1 MVYSVSELSVEERM
15 GLLRSLYLTIF
26 LISTAYGT
34 ITFLL
39 PVFAESLGA
48 TYIELGLLGSIGSAV
63 YTVMTIL
70 TGLMLDRFEKVRF
83 FLVFTAFGALVP
95 VLFSLTSRVSE
106 LFVLR
111 GLLGVVSAA
120 FWVTASTLTA
130 DLSPP
135 EELTKSVVRY
145 NVSWISGFVAGPIL
159 GGIVSDRYGF
169 PALFVLVATL
179 IIPSVL
185 LIATRLSGRVT
196 FRAVSGGVWK
206 GFASLRPLALAY
218 ITIIPYAIVLGIYM
232 AILPGHMGVLGIS
245 ASAIGLLLTMTNS
258 VRGLGFLSSERWV
271 RWGTRRSLWVSSIL
285 MSGALFMVSKS
296 NSIWE
301 FALPLALYGFAG
313 GIITPVILDYI
324 AHESPSETLGAS
336 MGLHEFVYGVGMSL
350 GPIVGGAIAEAYN
363 PSTLY
368 LTLAGLVLLIL
379 PLSLGLKEMSH
390 GS

>member
-1 MVYSVSELSVEERM
+1 MSELSVKERRK
-15 GLLRSLYLTIF
+15 LLRSLYLTIF

-39 PVFAESLGA
+39 PVYAEGLGA
-48 TYIELGLLGSIGSAV
+48 TYIQLGLLGSIGSVV
-63 YTVMTIL
+63 YTAMTLL

-83 FLVFTAFGALVP
+83 FLVFTAFGALVL
-95 VLFSLTSRVSE
+95 VLFSLTTRVPE
-106 LFVLR
+106 LFALR
-111 GLLGVVSAA
+111 GLLGVASAA

-159 GGIVSDRYGF
+159 GGIISDRYGF
-169 PALFVLVATL
+169 PALFILVATL
-179 IIPSVL
+179 IIPSVF
-185 LIATRLSGRVT
+185 LIATKLSGRVA
-196 FRAVSGGVWK
+196 FRAVTGGIWK
-206 GFASLRPLALAY
+206 GLTSLRPLALAY

-232 AILPGHMGVLGIS
+232 AILPGHMGVIGLS
-245 ASAIGLLLTMTNS
+245 ASAIGLLLTMTNA

-271 RWGTRRSLWVSSIL
+271 RWGTRRSLWISAIL

-296 NSIWE
+296 NSIME
-301 FALPLALYGFAG
+301 FALPLALYGFSG
-313 GIITPVILDYI
+313 GIITPIILDYI
-324 AHESPSETLGAS
+324 AHESPKEALGAS

-368 LTLAGLVLLIL
+368 MTLAALVLLIL
-379 PLSLGLKEMSH
+379 PLSLGLKEMTH

>member
-1 MVYSVSELSVEERM
+1 MSELSVDERRR
-15 GLLRSLYLTIF
+15 LLQSLYLAIF

-39 PVFAESLGA
+39 PVYAEGLGA
-48 TYIELGLLGSIGSAV
+48 TYIELGLLGSVGSVV
-63 YTVMTIL
+63 YTAMTLL
-70 TGLMLDRFEKVRF
+70 TGLMLDRYERIRF
-83 FLVFTAFGALVP
+83 FLVFTAFGAVVP
-95 VLFSLTSRVSE
+95 VLLSLTSQVPQ
-106 LFVLR
+106 LFTLR

-130 DLSPP
+130 DMSPP

-145 NVSWISGFVAGPIL
+145 NVSWISGFVAGPVL

-169 PALFVLVATL
+169 PALFIFVAML

-185 LIATRLSGRVT
+185 LIVTRLSGRVAL
-196 FRAVSGGVWK
+196 RAVTGGIWK
-206 GFASLRPLALAY
+206 GLTSLRPITLAY
-218 ITIIPYAIVLGIYM
+218 ITLIPFAIVLGIYM

-245 ASAIGLLLTMTNS
+245 ASAIGLLLTMTNA
-258 VRGLGFLSSERWV
+258 VRGLGFLSGERWV
-271 RWGTRRSLWVSSIL
+271 RWGTRRSLWVSAML
-285 MSGALFMVSKS
+285 MSGALFMVSTS
-296 NSIWE
+296 NSTLK

-313 GIITPVILDYI
+313 GIITPVLLDYI
-324 AHESPSETLGAS
+324 AHRSPSEALGAA

-363 PSTLY
+363 PSILY
-368 LTLAGLVLLIL
+368 VILAALALLII
-379 PLSLGLKEMSH
+379 PLSLGLKELSN

>member
-1 MVYSVSELSVEERM
+1 MYSVSELSVEERR

-26 LISTAYGT
+26 IISTAYGT

-39 PVFAESLGA
+39 PVYAEGLGA
-48 TYIELGLLGSIGSAV
+48 TYIELGLLGSIGSVV
-63 YTVMTIL
+63 YTAMTLL
-70 TGLMLDRFEKVRF
+70 TGLMLDRFERVRF
-83 FLVFTAFGALVP
+83 FFVFTAFGALVL
-95 VLFSLTSRVSE
+95 VLFSLTSRVPE

-120 FWVTASTLTA
+120 FWVTACTLTA
-130 DLSPP
+130 DISPP

-185 LIATRLSGRVT
+185 LIATRLSDRVT
-196 FRAVSGGVWK
+196 FRAVSGGIWK
-206 GFASLRPLALAY
+206 GFTSLRPLALAY

-324 AHESPSETLGAS
+324 AHESPSEALGAS

-368 LTLAGLVLLIL
+368 MTLAGLVLLIL

>member
-1 MVYSVSELSVEERM
+1 MSELSVKERRK
-15 GLLRSLYLTIF
+15 LLRSLYLTIF

-39 PVFAESLGA
+39 PVYAEGLGA
-48 TYIELGLLGSIGSAV
+48 TYIQLGLLGSIGSVV
-63 YTVMTIL
+63 YTAMTLL

-83 FLVFTAFGALVP
+83 FLVFTAFGALVL
-95 VLFSLTSRVSE
+95 VLFSLTTRVPE
-106 LFVLR
+106 LFALR
-111 GLLGVVSAA
+111 GLLGVASAA

-159 GGIVSDRYGF
+159 GGIISDRYGF
-169 PALFVLVATL
+169 PALFILVATL
-179 IIPSVL
+179 IIPSVF
-185 LIATRLSGRVT
+185 LIATKLSGRVA
-196 FRAVSGGVWK
+196 FRAVTGGIWK
-206 GFASLRPLALAY
+206 GLTSLRPLALAY

-232 AILPGHMGVLGIS
+232 AILPGHMGVIGLS
-245 ASAIGLLLTMTNS
+245 ASAIGLLLTMTNA

-271 RWGTRRSLWVSSIL
+271 RWGTRRSLWISAIL

-296 NSIWE
+296 NSIIE

-313 GIITPVILDYI
+313 GIITPIILDYI
-324 AHESPSETLGAS
+324 AHESPKEALGAS

-368 LTLAGLVLLIL
+368 MTLAALVLLIL
-379 PLSLGLKEMSH
+379 PLSLGLKEMTH

>member
-1 MVYSVSELSVEERM
+1 MEERR

-39 PVFAESLGA
+39 PVYAESLGA
-48 TYIELGLLGSIGSAV
+48 TYIELGLLGSIGSVV
-63 YTVMTIL
+63 YTVMTLI

-83 FLVFTAFGALVP
+83 FLVFTAFGAIVP
-95 VLFSLTSRVSE
+95 VLFSLTSRVPE
-106 LFVLR
+106 LFALR
-111 GLLGVVSAA
+111 GLLGVASAA

-179 IIPSVL
+179 ILPSVL
-185 LIATRLSGRVT
+185 LIATRLRGRVT
-196 FRAVSGGVWK
+196 FRVVSGGIWK
-206 GFASLRPLALAY
+206 GFTSLRPIALAY

-245 ASAIGLLLTMTNS
+245 ASAIGLLLTMTNA

-271 RWGTRRSLWVSSIL
+271 RWGTRRSLWISSKARMVIMNSSRRPACSSPSTPSASSCSSVRSYAKAAMPSTVRVCLSNCGSTVSSRTIEL
-285 MSGALFMVSKS
+285 LQ
-296 NSIWE
+296 
-301 FALPLALYGFAG
+301 L
-313 GIITPVILDYI
+313 
-324 AHESPSETLGAS
+324 
-336 MGLHEFVYGVGMSL
+336 
-350 GPIVGGAIAEAYN
+350 N
-363 PSTLY
+363 PSTQ
-368 LTLAGLVLLIL
+368 V
-379 PLSLGLKEMSH
+379 PREQP
-390 GS
+390 

>member
-1 MVYSVSELSVEERM
+1 MSELSVEDRR
-15 GLLRSLYLTIF
+15 GLLSSLYLTIF

-39 PVFAESLGA
+39 PVFAEGLGA
-48 TYIELGLLGSIGSAV
+48 TYIELGLLGSIGSVV
-63 YTVMTIL
+63 YTTMTLL

-95 VLFSLTSRVSE
+95 VLFSLTSRVPE
-106 LFVLR
+106 LFALR

-130 DLSPP
+130 DISPP

-169 PALFVLVATL
+169 PALFILVATL
-179 IIPSVL
+179 IIPSVF

-196 FRAVSGGVWK
+196 LRAVTGGIWK
-206 GFASLRPLALAY
+206 GLTSLRPIALAY
-218 ITIIPYAIVLGIYM
+218 ITLIPYAIVLGIYM

-245 ASAIGLLLTMTNS
+245 ASAIGLLLTMTNAL
-258 VRGLGFLSSERWV
+258 RGLGFLSGERWM

-296 NSIWE
+296 NSITE

-324 AHESPSETLGAS
+324 AHRSPKEALGAA

-368 LTLAGLVLLIL
+368 LLLAALVLFIM
-379 PLSLGLKEMSH
+379 PFSMAFRSNEPKAEP
-390 GS
+390 